1 MIPKINDTALS
12 ALHKKIKILQE
23 SNRILQEKVDNF
35 ICNDPTT
42 GLRNRYTL
50 MEDIEKSAIPT
61 LFLIDIND
69 YIRYIDIYGAEI
81 ANEMIGMFS
90 KLLETFN
97 TDRGYQLYHIE
108 IDVFAMLHPST
119 YIDTDKY
126 ENDLLELM
134 ETVHHN
140 SLYLP
145 SIDDTLFI
153 DITIGISSE
162 KNNLLNHTYDA
173 LNYAKKDKKRYVYY
187 HPFHDQTQEHRKILH
202 VKKEI
207 QQNLEANNFL
217 PLYQPIVTSDGT
229 IIKYEALLRMRQG
242 DALIS
247 PEYFLSIAAKTN
259 QYEQISQS
267 SLIQAI
273 ETFKNRSD
281 TLSLNFAQADMSN
294 KALLRD
300 IEKRLQRYDMSHR
313 TVFEIVE
320 GDAIEDY
327 KFTRNF
333 VERFRS
339 LGVSI
344 AIDDFGTGYANFSHL
359 MELEPDYLKIDGSL
373 VKHIQEDQ
381 KSFIMVKSIT
391 QFAQDL
397 GVKTI
402 AEFVATKE
410 IFDILVTL
418 GVDEFQGY
426 YFGKPQL
433 LQND

>member
-1 MIPKINDTALS
+1 MIPKSDNTTLS
-12 ALHKKIKILQE
+12 ALKKKIKTLEE
-23 SNRILQEKVDNF
+23 SNRVLQEKVDHF
-35 ICNDPTT
+35 LYNDPVT
-42 GLRNRYTL
+42 GLKNRYAL
-50 MEDIEKSAIPT
+50 MEEIQQSAMPT

-69 YIRYIDIYGAEI
+69 YNRYMDIYGAKI
-81 ANEMIGMFS
+81 ANELIRMFAQ
-90 KLLETFN
+90 LLETFN

-108 IDVFAMLHPST
+108 INVFAMLHPSE

-140 SLYLP
+140 PLYLP

-162 KNNLLNHTYDA
+162 TTNLLNHTFDA
-173 LNYAKKDKKRYVYY
+173 LHYAKKDKKRYVYY
-187 HPFHDQTQEHRKILH
+187 HPFHDQTKEHRKILH

-207 QQNLEANNFL
+207 QENLEANAFV

-242 DALIS
+242 DELIS
-247 PEYFLSIAAKTN
+247 PEHFLSIAAKTN

-267 SLIQAI
+267 TLIQAI
-273 ETFKNRSD
+273 EAFKDRTD
-281 TLSLNFAQADMSN
+281 AVSLNFAQTDMNN

-300 IEKRLQRYDMSHR
+300 IEGLLQRYNMAHR

-327 KFTRNF
+327 RFTKNF
-333 VERFRS
+333 VQRFRS
-339 LGVSI
+339 LGVLF

-373 VKHIQEDQ
+373 VKNIQEDQ
-381 KSFIMVKSIT
+381 KSYIMVKSIT
-391 QFAQDL
+391 QFARDL
-397 GVKTI
+397 GIKTI
-402 AEFVATKE
+402 AEYVATKE
-410 IFDILVTL
+410 IFDVLVTL

-433 LQND
+433 LKSH